1 MLFQEF
7 SCPNVTIGLRRGD
20 FLHTNVFYNRV
31 TCIFFKQPYH
41 NQTSEDIA
49 RLNAAI
55 IPLIKAKNIAI
66 NDLYGLVCPVKKEII
81 RNDDLFH
88 LNEKGI
94 ELCSKQVIEAIK
106 SRLSEVL

>member
-7 SCPNVTIGLRRGD
+7 SCPNATIGLRRGD
-20 FLHTNVFYNRV
+20 FLHMNVFYNRV
-31 TCIFFKQPYH
+31 TCIFFKQSYH

-55 IPLIKAKNIAI
+55 IPLIKAKNIVI

-81 RNDDLFH
+81 RDDDLFH
-88 LNEKGI
+88 LNEKRHRT
-94 ELCSKQVIEAIK
+94 LLEASYRSDK
-106 SRLSEVL
+106 VAFV

>member
-1 MLFQEF
+1 M
-7 SCPNVTIGLRRGD
+7 
-20 FLHTNVFYNRV
+20 NVFYNRV
-31 TCIFFKQPYH
+31 TCIFFKQSYH

-81 RNDDLFH
+81 RDDDLFN

-94 ELCSKQVIEAIK
+94 EL
-106 SRLSEVL
+106 

>member
-1 MLFQEF
+1 M
-7 SCPNVTIGLRRGD
+7 
-20 FLHTNVFYNRV
+20 NVFYNRV
-31 TCIFFKQPYH
+31 TCIFFKQSYH

-81 RNDDLFH
+81 RETTSF
-88 LNEKGI
+88 I
-94 ELCSKQVIEAIK
+94 
-106 SRLSEVL
+106 